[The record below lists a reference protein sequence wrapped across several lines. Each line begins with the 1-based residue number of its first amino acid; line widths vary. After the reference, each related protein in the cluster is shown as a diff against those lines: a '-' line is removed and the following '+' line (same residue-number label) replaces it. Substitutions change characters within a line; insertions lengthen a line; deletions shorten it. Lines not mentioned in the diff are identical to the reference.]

1 MRKIL
6 IGILLGL
13 SLGISFSLFAWVNP
27 SQNPPSGG
35 GVLQTSNTGLTINTS
50 TYFISGNVGIGTTT
64 PAGRLDVGGGQLVVT
79 SAGNVGIGTTTPAGR
94 LDVGGGQLVVTSAG
108 NVGIGTTTPNYKLD
122 VNGDIGT
129 ALRGVIKDSI
139 IQPGSWQMGNDFLLF
154 HQQNWL
160 AYAHKRYTVIS
171 NPSKTWDNAFIDGDS
186 YVSISN
192 TEVPITLTIDG
203 ITDFPYYSATYYHR
217 PFVLFHGG
225 YFRYIKVEIKD
236 NTDTWLTMQEVT
248 NNTKGMWVGNR
259 MSGFTAPIK
268 GIRFTF
274 NNPSQS
280 TVYVKE
286 IGIYHPNMEFT
297 KYYVSKRGDTMYETL
312 NLASGN
318 LYVASGNVGIG
329 TTAPTGRLDVGG
341 GQLVVT
347 SAGNVGIGTTAP
359 AGRLD
364 VGGGQL
370 VVTSAGN
377 VGIGT
382 TTPRARLHIES
393 NNPAIVFYD
402 TDEGAD
408 LKQWF
413 IGASMYNSGNF
424 VIGKAPDAA
433 SDYFAQSSYNRLTIT
448 SAGNV
453 GIGTTNPGGYK
464 LYVNGSLYASSYYCA
479 SDIRLKNDIQELNG
493 TLEKVMNLHPIS
505 FVWNEKSEKA
515 GKKDIGISGQEI
527 EKYFPELVFKNDD
540 GYISVD
546 YSKLS
551 VVAISA
557 IKEQQKIIEEQ
568 AQKIK
573 ILEEKIKEL
582 ESKIEKR

>member
-64 PAGRLDVGGGQLVVT
+64 PAGKLDVGGGQLVVT
-79 SAGNVGIGTTTPAGR
+79 SDGNVGIGTTTPAGR

-108 NVGIGTTTPNYKLD
+108 NVGIGTTTPSEKLYVAGGNIGLD
-122 VNGDIGT
+122 VVDSGGIKIGT
-129 ALRGVIKDSI
+129 QARIGV
-139 IQPGSWQMGNDFLLF
+139 
-154 HQQNWL
+154 
-160 AYAHKRYTVIS
+160 
-171 NPSKTWDNAFIDGDS
+171 
-186 YVSISN
+186 
-192 TEVPITLTIDG
+192 
-203 ITDFPYYSATYYHR
+203 
-217 PFVLFHGG
+217 
-225 YFRYIKVEIKD
+225 D
-236 NTDTWLTMQEVT
+236 NTNQLSFRGGT
-248 NNTKGMWVGNR
+248 G
-259 MSGFTAPIK
+259 
-268 GIRFTF
+268 GIRFL
-274 NNPSQS
+274 NNAQNQ
-280 TVYVKE
+280 V
-286 IGIYHPNMEFT
+286 NMFIT
-297 KYYVSKRGDTMYETL
+297 DT
-312 NLASGN
+312 
-318 LYVASGNVGIG
+318 
-329 TTAPTGRLDVGG
+329 
-341 GQLVVT
+341 
-347 SAGNVGIGTTAP
+347 GNVGIGTTAP

-382 TTPRARLHIES
+382 NPTGKLHIKQTSQVNDYASETGS
-393 NNPAIVFYD
+393 GYFGGGLVFENISTPHKYYMGYGYGGIFRIGTYD
-402 TDEGAD
+402 TTAYRHALAID
-408 LKQWF
+408 F
-413 IGASMYNSGNF
+413 Y
-424 VIGKAPDAA
+424 
-433 SDYFAQSSYNRLTIT
+433 
-448 SAGNV
+448 GNV